1 MDIIQA
7 LKKDHEEIKKM
18 FKEMDGTQDGKKQM
32 QIFSELS
39 EELSSHIKLEEK
51 YFYKMSMEMEELRM
65 DILKGYEEHTL
76 VKKLLRE
83 IPRAGDTSVSMAKAM
98 VVQELVLEHVKEEE
112 RQIFPKAKKMMDK
125 EILKQAGEKYEME
138 HEKMEKMAA

>member
-1 MDIIQA
+1 
-7 LKKDHEEIKKM
+7 
-18 FKEMDGTQDGKKQM
+18 M

-125 EILKQAGEKYEME
+125 EILKQAGKKYEME